1 MASKRRMA
9 SKLERR
15 SPLSRSGVEIF
26 AAIRKVSGNEIIPRT
41 RNRVD
46 ISSSP
51 QISHTHTNKK
61 RNDVFTTLGKSLGG
75 DYVKEV
81 RTPFPSIDNDIQ
93 F

>member
-1 MASKRRMA
+1 MASKRRIA

-26 AAIRKVSGNEIIPRT
+26 AAIRKVIGNEIIPRT

-46 ISSSP
+46 ISEP
-51 QISHTHTNKK
+51 LQTFNKHKK

-81 RTPFPSIDNDIQ
+81 RTPFPSIDNDIP